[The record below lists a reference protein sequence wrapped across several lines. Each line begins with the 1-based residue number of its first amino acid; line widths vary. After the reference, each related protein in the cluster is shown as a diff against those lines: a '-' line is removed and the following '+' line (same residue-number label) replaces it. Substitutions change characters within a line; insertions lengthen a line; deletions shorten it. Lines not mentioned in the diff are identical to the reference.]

1 MPPKC
6 MVCGGKVVFVMFHG
20 SLPILPFYFREQVIV
35 PEADDNVEY
44 VSQTATVVTPVKR
57 GKKLKADVPMEERLD
72 NLSLTRQEA
81 VSHKPPQADSMA
93 HLLMQVCMPW
103 QILCKSQ

>member
-1 MPPKC
+1 
-6 MVCGGKVVFVMFHG
+6 
-20 SLPILPFYFREQVIV
+20 
-35 PEADDNVEY
+35 
-44 VSQTATVVTPVKR
+44 VTPVKR

-93 HLLMQVCMPW
+93 HLLMQVCMP
-103 QILCKSQ
+103 

>member
-1 MPPKC
+1 
-6 MVCGGKVVFVMFHG
+6 
-20 SLPILPFYFREQVIV
+20 
-35 PEADDNVEY
+35 
-44 VSQTATVVTPVKR
+44 VVTPVKR

-81 VSHKPPQADSMA
+81 VSHEPPRGDSMA

-103 QILCKSQ
+103 WILQRPVDLRQWEWRDQMHRADMDMLGDWAYHVIFYYCIYEDYLTA